1 MRLLHR
7 ADLRASP
14 ADRDTFTGEARVTA
28 MPALADGPPVNAY
41 RVEFEP
47 RARTAWHLHS
57 GPQLLVVLSGRCR
70 VQREGEPVRLAA
82 TGDVVSIAPG
92 ERHWHGADRDVPAVH
107 LAINVDAATT
117 WFGKVSDAEYEG
129 G

>member
-1 MRLLHR
+1 MRV
-7 ADLRASP
+7 LRLTDRVSAP
-14 ADRDTFTGEARVTA
+14 ADPATFTGAAQVTR
-28 MPALADGPPVNAY
+28 MPAVADDPAVNAY

-70 VQREGEPVRLAA
+70 VQREGEPVRFAA